1 MTEKVKVP
9 NAVKVARDGD
19 VPYGVVISDEEVP
32 LTGTIVSR
40 QRHVQND
47 RSLASGVLLMFSLHQ
62 DCCAV
67 L

>member
-1 MTEKVKVP
+1 MAEKVKVP

-32 LTGTIVSR
+32 LTGTIVAR

-47 RSLASGVLLMFSLHQ
+47 RSNGVAQFSLHQ